1 MQGTCAEIAG
11 LPQPK
16 LDSGLRSTTVPSLLT
31 RSFHTLLVWYLKAL
45 ILFLKSRISEDS
57 FCISAEMNRSGY
69 LTSDPREGS

>member
-1 MQGTCAEIAG
+1 MQGTSAEIAE

-45 ILFLKSRISEDS
+45 ILFLKSRIS
-57 FCISAEMNRSGY
+57 
-69 LTSDPREGS
+69 